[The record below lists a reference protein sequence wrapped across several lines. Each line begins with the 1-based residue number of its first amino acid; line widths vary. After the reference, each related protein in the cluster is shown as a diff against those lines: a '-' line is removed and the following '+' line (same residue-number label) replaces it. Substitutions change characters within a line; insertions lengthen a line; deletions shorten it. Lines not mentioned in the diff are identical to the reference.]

1 MSTVRYTALTPNRSK
16 KLLAGLDQLFRP
28 DIIQLPMPFEQG
40 WPMSALP
47 PKADMQH
54 SRDVR

>member
-1 MSTVRYTALTPNRSK
+1 MSTVRYTVLDAEPLQ

-28 DIIQLPMPFEQG
+28 DIIQLPMPFEPG

-47 PKADMQH
+47 PKADMQL